1 MSPDMSYFFFI
12 AAIIACFLVLAVLL
26 FGIFSFSR
34 GGEFNRKYS
43 NKIMRVRIAAQAIA
57 VVLILLAVLFA
68 KSGS

>member
-1 MSPDMSYFFFI
+1 MSPVMSYFFFI
-12 AAIIACFLVLAVLL
+12 AAIVACFLVLAVLL

-43 NKIMRVRIAAQAIA
+43 NKIMRIRIVAQVVA
-57 VVLILLAVLFA
+57 VVLILIAVLAA